1 MSNDWLSQ
9 LKPCPFCGGGETI
22 LHETRLSPTMSGKSP
37 LISVEIRHW
46 CPPGPGQPSRNRI
59 VKVGRDY
66 ESAVA
71 AWNRRVG
78 GET

>member
-1 MSNDWLSQ
+1 MTDDWLKL
-9 LKPCPFCGGGETI
+9 LKPCPFCGSGSTLFDES
-22 LHETRLSPTMSGKSP
+22 RLSPTMSGNSP

-46 CPPGPGQPSRNRI
+46 CRPTPGQPTRHYI
-59 VKVGRDY
+59 CKMGRDY

-78 GET
+78 EEA